1 MTALQLV
8 TAPDPIFRKKAEV
21 VDVVDDEIRET
32 VDAMFAVMYAEG
44 ALGIGANMVGVL
56 KRICIIDLQ
65 EGGVKKPL
73 TLINPEIV
81 EASDDL
87 SEYEEASLSF
97 PGISAP
103 VKRPRFIRVKFL
115 DRDGKEQELE
125 AEVPLSTIIQ
135 HEMDYLD
142 GRTYLDHISKIKRDR
157 LLKKMKKF
165 QKFGHAH
172 HHHHGHSCGDPD
184 CGHDH

>member
-8 TAPDPIFRKKAEV
+8 TAPDPVFRKTAEPV
-21 VDVVDDEIRET
+21 QIVDDEIRQT
-32 VDAMFAVMYAEG
+32 VDAMFDVMYSEG
-44 ALGIGANMVGVL
+44 ALGLGANMVGVL
-56 KRICIIDLQ
+56 KRICVIDLQ
-65 EGGVKKPL
+65 EGGIKKPL

-81 EASDDL
+81 GASDEL

-97 PGISAP
+97 PGISAI
-103 VKRPRFIRVKFL
+103 VKRPRQIRVKFL
-115 DRDGKEQELE
+115 DRDGAEQELD

-165 QKFGHAH
+165 QKFGHSH
-172 HHHHGHSCGDPD
+172 HHHHGHSCGDAD
-184 CGHDH
+184 CEHDH